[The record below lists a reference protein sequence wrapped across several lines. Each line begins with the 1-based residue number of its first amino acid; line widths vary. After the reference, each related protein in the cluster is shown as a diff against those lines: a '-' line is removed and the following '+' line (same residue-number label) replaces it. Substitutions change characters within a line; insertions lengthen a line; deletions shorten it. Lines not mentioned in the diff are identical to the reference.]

1 MPSRA
6 LGIWDGER
14 VPRLALLERQCESG
28 AAHPLLLQE
37 NLRALV
43 VSLSAHFQGFCR
55 DLYTEAAQVIAS
67 KVRESLRIVVRRQFA
82 AGLKLDRGN
91 PTLANL
97 IDDFGRLGFE
107 VKQPLHAVFAVRP
120 SWHQQLSQLN
130 EWRNAVAHQLK
141 DPATPSL
148 DATVVDL
155 WRVNCDLIAR
165 ALDQIVY
172 DGLTKLLRR
181 KPWAS

>member
-55 DLYTEAAQVIAS
+55 DLYSEAAQVIAS
-67 KVRESLRIVVRRQFA
+67 KVRTSLQAVVQDQFTT
-82 AGLKLDRGN
+82 GLKLDRGN
-91 PTLANL
+91 ATLPNVVE
-97 IDDFGRLGFE
+97 DFRRLGFE
-107 VKQPLHAVFAVRP
+107 VKKELHESLADEP
-120 SWHQQLSQLN
+120 EWHLRLHQLN

-141 DPATPSL
+141 DPTAPIL
-148 DATVVDL
+148 DSKALRL
-155 WRVNCDLIAR
+155 WRENGDRIVH
-165 ALDQIVY
+165 ALDRIAY
-172 DGLTKLLRR
+172 DGLAKLLRR
-181 KPWAS
+181 KPWPR